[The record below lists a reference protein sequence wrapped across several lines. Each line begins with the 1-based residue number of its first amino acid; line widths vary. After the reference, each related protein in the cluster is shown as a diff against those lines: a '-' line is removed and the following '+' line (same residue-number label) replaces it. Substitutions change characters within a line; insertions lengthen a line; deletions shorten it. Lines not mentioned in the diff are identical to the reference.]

1 MPQVGD
7 TVQLDNGASGRVI
20 EVSEDGITVELLDA
34 DGNPTGEEIEVET
47 SAPDT
52 ASEADAPAEDSTDM
66 PAEGSPSEG
75 TPATGA
81 DRVRVALNTLTEAA
95 VTLAAALGLKRHEPA
110 SGFKVY
116 QTEHG
121 ARWVGWWTNNFIDK
135 EGEVF
140 SEKAIDDYVDRVR
153 AGLTPYPE
161 LWAYHIPGSKHG
173 EAQFVGRIG
182 HYAIAAGTF
191 DDDALGQRAADVYAR
206 SGKKYAMS
214 HGFTYPT
221 NELVDGVFHQ
231 FNTFEISTLPAK
243 AAANPYTA
251 FEGITKMLTE
261 EQTKELRALFGDE
274 IATEIITNTEAKS
287 KAIEAAGVAYKQFAV
302 VADVK
307 AETAPE
313 PEAVKSVEVKL
324 ATLIRDLS
332 ADSASAAELT
342 EEAMKAIAEYKAAT
356 DAELATMRAEVKSLR
371 EQVDMRPRSATT
383 DPATEI
389 ERSALTESLKAQVEE
404 DEYETVLG
412 LRVPKAR

>member
-1 MPQVGD
+1 MPEVGD
-7 TVQLDNGASGRVI
+7 VVKLDNGASGRVV

-34 DGNPTGEEIEVET
+34 DGNPTGETVEVE
-47 SAPDT
+47 APAT
-52 ASEADAPAEDSTDM
+52 ASEAEAPEGDSADGAAAEDASDQAGQN
-66 PAEGSPSEG
+66 PL
-75 TPATGA
+75 
-81 DRVRVALNTLTEAA
+81 RAA
-95 VTLAAALGLKRHEPA
+95 VDTILSALGMKRHEPA

-116 QTEHG
+116 QTDSG
-121 ARWVGWWTNNFIDK
+121 PRWVGWWTNNFIDK

-140 SEKAIDDYVDRVR
+140 SLKAIDDYVDRVR

-173 EAQFVGRIG
+173 EAQWVGRIG
-182 HYAIAAGTF
+182 HYAVAAGSF

-221 NELVDGVFHQ
+221 TELRDGVFHQ
-231 FNTFEISTLPAK
+231 FNTFEISTLPAR
-243 AAANPYTA
+243 AAANPFTA
-251 FEGITKMLTE
+251 FEGITKMLTD

-287 KAIEAAGVAYKQFAV
+287 KAIEAAGVAYKQFTV

-307 AETAPE
+307 AEAAPE

-324 ATLIRDLS
+324 GTLIRDLN

-342 EEAMKAIAEYKAAT
+342 KEAMQAMAAHKTAT
-356 DAELATMRAEVKSLR
+356 DAELAAMRAEVKALH
-371 EQVDMRPRSATT
+371 EALDLRPRSATT

-404 DEYETVLG
+404 DNYETVLG
-412 LRVPKAR
+412 IRVPKKTS

>member
-7 TVQLDNGASGRVI
+7 TVQLDNGVSGRVV

-34 DGNPTGEEIEVET
+34 DGNPTGETVEIEAPEPQDEQPTVDEMVGDT
-47 SAPDT
+47 TEPAPDQ
-52 ASEADAPAEDSTDM
+52 PAQNPLRAALDTI
-66 PAEGSPSEG
+66 
-75 TPATGA
+75 AT
-81 DRVRVALNTLTEAA
+81 
-95 VTLAAALGLKRHEPA
+95 ALGLKRHEPA

-116 QTEHG
+116 QTEDG
-121 ARWVGWWTNNFIDK
+121 ARWVGWWTNNFVDK

-140 SEKAIDDYVDRVR
+140 SLKAIDDYVDRVR

-161 LWAYHIPGSKHG
+161 LWAYHVPGSKHG

-191 DDDALGQRAADVYAR
+191 DDDALGQRAADVYTR

-221 NELVDGVFHQ
+221 TELVDGVFHQ

-251 FEGITKMLTE
+251 FEGVTKMLTE

-274 IATEIITNTEAKS
+274 IATEIIENTEAKS

-307 AETAPE
+307 AETEPE

-342 EEAMKAIAEYKAAT
+342 AEAIKAIAEYKTAT
-356 DAELATMRAEVKSLR
+356 DAELVTMRAEVKALR
-371 EQVDMRPRSATT
+371 EAVDLRPRSAST
-383 DPATEI
+383 DPATEF
-389 ERSALTESLKAQVEE
+389 RTDDLTEAVKKQLVKRDAFWGVQVQE
-404 DEYETVLG
+404 
-412 LRVPKAR
+412 

>member
-7 TVQLDNGASGRVI
+7 TVQLDNGVSGRVV

-34 DGNPTGEEIEVET
+34 DGNPTGETVEIEAPEPQDEQPTVDEMVGDT
-47 SAPDT
+47 TEPAPDQ
-52 ASEADAPAEDSTDM
+52 PAQNPLRAALDTI
-66 PAEGSPSEG
+66 
-75 TPATGA
+75 AT
-81 DRVRVALNTLTEAA
+81 
-95 VTLAAALGLKRHEPA
+95 ALGLKRHEPA

-116 QTEHG
+116 QTEDG
-121 ARWVGWWTNNFIDK
+121 ARWVGWWTNNFVDK

-140 SEKAIDDYVDRVR
+140 SLKAIDDYVDRVR

-161 LWAYHIPGSKHG
+161 LWAYHVPGSKHG

-191 DDDALGQRAADVYAR
+191 DDDALGQRAADVYTR

-221 NELVDGVFHQ
+221 TELVDGVFHQ

-251 FEGITKMLTE
+251 FEGVTKMLTE

-274 IATEIITNTEAKS
+274 IATEIIENTEAKS

-307 AETAPE
+307 AETEPE

-342 EEAMKAIAEYKAAT
+342 AEAIKAIAEYKTAT
-356 DAELATMRAEVKSLR
+356 DAELVTMRAEVKALR
-371 EQVDMRPRSATT
+371 EAVDLRPRSAAT

-389 ERSALTESLKAQVEE
+389 ERTALTEALKAQVEE
-404 DEYETVLG
+404 DDYELVLG
-412 LRVPKAR
+412 HRVPKAR

>member
-7 TVQLDNGASGRVI
+7 TVQLDNGVSGRVV

-34 DGNPTGEEIEVET
+34 DGNPTGETVEIEAPEPQDEQPTVDET
-47 SAPDT
+47 VGDTTEPAPDQ
-52 ASEADAPAEDSTDM
+52 PAQNPLRAALDTI
-66 PAEGSPSEG
+66 
-75 TPATGA
+75 AT
-81 DRVRVALNTLTEAA
+81 
-95 VTLAAALGLKRHEPA
+95 ALGLKRHEPA

-116 QTEHG
+116 QTEDG
-121 ARWVGWWTNNFIDK
+121 ARWVGWWTNNFVDK

-140 SEKAIDDYVDRVR
+140 SLKAIDDYVDRVR

-161 LWAYHIPGSKHG
+161 LWAYHVPGSKHG

-191 DDDALGQRAADVYAR
+191 DDDALGQRAADVYTR

-221 NELVDGVFHQ
+221 TELVDGVFHQ

-251 FEGITKMLTE
+251 FEGVTKMLTE

-274 IATEIITNTEAKS
+274 IATEIIENTEAKS

-307 AETAPE
+307 AETEPE

-342 EEAMKAIAEYKAAT
+342 AEAIKAIAEYKTAT
-356 DAELATMRAEVKSLR
+356 DAELVTMRAEVKALR
-371 EQVDMRPRSATT
+371 EAVDLRPRSAST

-389 ERSALTESLKAQVEE
+389 RKDDLTDAIKQQLVKRDAFWGVQVQE
-404 DEYETVLG
+404 
-412 LRVPKAR
+412 

>member
-7 TVQLDNGASGRVI
+7 TVQLDNGASGRVV
-20 EVSEDGITVELLDA
+20 EVGEDSVTVELLDA
-34 DGNPTGEEIEVET
+34 DGNPTGETVEIEVE
-47 SAPDT
+47 APAEEQST
-52 ASEADAPAEDSTDM
+52 AEDAPAEDTSA
-66 PAEGSPSEG
+66 PE
-75 TPATGA
+75 A
-81 DRVRVALNTLTEAA
+81 DGKNPLRAALDTIAS
-95 VTLAAALGLKRHEPA
+95 ALGLKRHEPA

-116 QTEHG
+116 QTEDG
-121 ARWVGWWTNNFIDK
+121 ARWVGWWTNNFVDK

-140 SEKAIDDYVDRVR
+140 SLKAIDDYVDRVR

-161 LWAYHIPGSKHG
+161 LWAYHVPGSKHG

-221 NELVDGVFHQ
+221 TELVDGVFHQ

-251 FEGITKMLTE
+251 FEGVTKMLTE

-274 IATEIITNTEAKS
+274 IATEIIENTEAKS

-307 AETAPE
+307 AETEPE

-342 EEAMKAIAEYKAAT
+342 EEAMKAIAEHKAAT
-356 DAELATMRAEVKSLR
+356 DTELATMRAEVKALR
-371 EQVDMRPRSATT
+371 EAVDLRPRSAST
-383 DPATEI
+383 DPATEF
-389 ERSALTESLKAQVEE
+389 RKDDLTDAVKQQLVKRDAFWGVNVQE
-404 DEYETVLG
+404 
-412 LRVPKAR
+412 

>member
-7 TVQLDNGASGRVI
+7 TVQLDNGVSGRVV

-34 DGNPTGEEIEVET
+34 DGNPTGETVEIEAPEPQDEQPTVDEMVGDT
-47 SAPDT
+47 TEPAPDQ
-52 ASEADAPAEDSTDM
+52 PAQNPLRAALDTI
-66 PAEGSPSEG
+66 
-75 TPATGA
+75 AT
-81 DRVRVALNTLTEAA
+81 
-95 VTLAAALGLKRHEPA
+95 ALGLKRHEPA

-116 QTEHG
+116 QTEDG
-121 ARWVGWWTNNFIDK
+121 ARWVGWWTNNFVDK

-140 SEKAIDDYVDRVR
+140 SLKAIDDYVDRVR

-161 LWAYHIPGSKHG
+161 LWAYHVPGSKHG

-191 DDDALGQRAADVYAR
+191 DDDALGQRAADVYTR

-221 NELVDGVFHQ
+221 TELVDGVFHQ

-251 FEGITKMLTE
+251 FEGVTKMLTE

-274 IATEIITNTEAKS
+274 IATEIIENTEAKS

-307 AETAPE
+307 AETEPE

-342 EEAMKAIAEYKAAT
+342 AEAIKAIAEYKTAT
-356 DAELATMRAEVKSLR
+356 DAELVTMRAEVKALR
-371 EQVDMRPRSATT
+371 EAVDLRPRSATT
-383 DPATEI
+383 DAVTSL
-389 ERSALTESLKAQVEE
+389 RNDQLTDAIKKQMTKLDPFWGIQVQE
-404 DEYETVLG
+404 
-412 LRVPKAR
+412 